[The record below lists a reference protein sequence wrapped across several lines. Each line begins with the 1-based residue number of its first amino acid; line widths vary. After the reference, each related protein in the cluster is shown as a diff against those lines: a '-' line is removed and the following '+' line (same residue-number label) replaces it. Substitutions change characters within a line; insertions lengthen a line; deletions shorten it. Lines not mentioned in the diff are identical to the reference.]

1 MFLLI
6 DNYDSFT
13 YNLYHLLGMLGAELE
28 VVRNDQITL
37 NEALA
42 GGSSGIILSPGPC
55 TPNEAGICLEIAEEA
70 LRNPFPLLGV
80 CLGHQSL
87 GQAAGSK
94 VIRADEQMH
103 GKVSKIDHEGRG
115 LFAGLEGPVEG
126 ARYHSLII
134 DQLPENFVDTAR
146 CDGTLMG
153 MSHEEFPLHG
163 LQFHPESIATPQG
176 KVLLGNFLAQ
186 AAAWNS

>member
-1 MFLLI
+1 
-6 DNYDSFT
+6 
-13 YNLYHLLGMLGAELE
+13 
-28 VVRNDQITL
+28 
-37 NEALA
+37 
-42 GGSSGIILSPGPC
+42 
-55 TPNEAGICLEIAEEA
+55 
-70 LRNPFPLLGV
+70 
-80 CLGHQSL
+80 
-87 GQAAGSK
+87 
-94 VIRADEQMH
+94 MH